1 MKVTTARV
9 MNGRLDVDAEAFPE
23 GQLVKVVLL
32 EDEPVRLTD
41 EERSWLSGALEESR
55 RGEPTDA
62 LAFLQELESA
72 E

>member
-1 MKVTTARV
+1 
-9 MNGRLDVDAEAFPE
+9 MNGRLDVDADALPE

-41 EERSWLSGALEESR
+41 EERSWLTSALEESR
-55 RGEPTDA
+55 RGESTDA